1 MSAPIRSRTIDA
13 DADAATKRDAA
24 TAPTSGDASRERPP
38 AADLAA
44 PTAAD
49 DRYTVPALERGL
61 QLLGLFDRSTRAL
74 TPPEIARRLNLPRST
89 VFRILNTLES
99 LGFVER
105 TDGGRAVRLG
115 LAVLRLGFEYL
126 ASLEL
131 TQLGTPLLQ
140 RLCDQT
146 GYPSNLVVRDGR
158 SIVYV
163 AKVAPPRPFSSTVS
177 VGTRLPAH
185 ATVFGHVLLSDLHLP
200 SLQALYPED
209 RLQTYTASTPASV
222 AELHR
227 MTHAV
232 RERGHVVG
240 RGFFEA
246 HIATVGAPVRD
257 ASGQLVA
264 ALGITVPSDLLDE
277 PAAGL
282 LLERVRAAAA
292 ELSSLLDHQASPKD
306 ARVVPLRRGAA

>member
-1 MSAPIRSRTIDA
+1 MSATGRSM
-13 DADAATKRDAA
+13 
-24 TAPTSGDASRERPP
+24 APASPV
-38 AADLAA
+38 
-44 PTAAD
+44 AAD

-89 VFRILNTLES
+89 VFRLLNTLEA

-105 TDGGRAVRLG
+105 SDGGRAVRLG

-163 AKVAPPRPFSSTVS
+163 AKVAPPRPFSSAVS

-185 ATVFGHVLLSDLHLP
+185 ATVFGHVLLCDLDL
-200 SLQALYPED
+200 SALQALYPED
-209 RLQTYTASTPASV
+209 RLQTYTASTPARV

-227 MTHAV
+227 MTQAV

-246 HIATVGAPVRD
+246 HIATVGAPVRN
-257 ASGQLVA
+257 AAGEVVA
-264 ALGITVPSDLLDE
+264 ALGLTVPSDLLDE
-277 PAAGL
+277 PAAGPL
-282 LLERVRAAAA
+282 VERVRATAA
-292 ELSSLLDHQASPKD
+292 ELSSLLDHHAPPAD
-306 ARVVPLRRGAA
+306 GRVVPLRR

>member
-1 MSAPIRSRTIDA
+1 MSATGRSM
-13 DADAATKRDAA
+13 
-24 TAPTSGDASRERPP
+24 APVSP
-38 AADLAA
+38 A
-44 PTAAD
+44 AAD

-61 QLLGLFDRSTRAL
+61 QLLGLFDRSTRTL

-89 VFRILNTLES
+89 VFRLLNTLEA

-105 TDGGRAVRLG
+105 SDGGRAVRLG

-140 RLCDQT
+140 RLCEQT

-163 AKVAPPRPFSSTVS
+163 AKVAPPRPFSSAVS

-185 ATVFGHVLLSDLHLP
+185 ATVFGHVLLSDLGLAA
-200 SLQALYPED
+200 LQALYPED
-209 RLQTYTASTPASV
+209 RLESYTASTPARV
-222 AELHR
+222 ADLHR
-227 MTHAV
+227 MTQAV
-232 RERGHVVG
+232 RERGHLVG

-257 ASGQLVA
+257 AAGQVVA
-264 ALGITVPSDLLDE
+264 ALGLTVPSDLLDE
-277 PAAGL
+277 PAAGAL
-282 LLERVRAAAA
+282 VERVRAAAA
-292 ELSSLLDHQASPKD
+292 ELSSLLDHQVPA
-306 ARVVPLRRGAA
+306 AEGRVVPLRRGTV

>member
-1 MSAPIRSRTIDA
+1 MSATGRSMAPASPI
-13 DADAATKRDAA
+13 
-24 TAPTSGDASRERPP
+24 
-38 AADLAA
+38 
-44 PTAAD
+44 AAD

-89 VFRILNTLES
+89 VFRLLNTLEA

-105 TDGGRAVRLG
+105 SDGGRAVRLG

-163 AKVAPPRPFSSTVS
+163 AKVAPPRPFSSAVS

-185 ATVFGHVLLSDLHLP
+185 ATVFGHVLLSDLDLP
-200 SLQALYPED
+200 ALQALYPED
-209 RLQTYTASTPASV
+209 RLQAYTASTPASV

-227 MTHAV
+227 MTQAV

-246 HIATVGAPVRD
+246 HIATVGAPVRN
-257 ASGQLVA
+257 AAGEVVA
-264 ALGITVPSDLLDE
+264 ALGLTVPSDLLDE
-277 PAAGL
+277 PAAGPL
-282 LLERVRAAAA
+282 VERVRATAA
-292 ELSSLLDHQASPKD
+292 ELSSLLDHQAPPAD
-306 ARVVPLRRGAA
+306 DRVVPLRRGAA